1 LVILTTAGNAEKVIL
16 DARGSFCPGPLM
28 ELIRGIRQAKVGEL
42 IEVWSS
48 DQGSRKDIP
57 FWVQK
62 AGHEMIGIY
71 EEPGYARF
79 LIKKAR

>member
-1 LVILTTAGNAEKVIL
+1 MAALAEVKIVI

-28 ELIRGIRQAKVGEL
+28 ELIRGIRQATVGEV

-62 AGHEMIGIY
+62 AGHQLVGLIDETGHT
-71 EEPGYARF
+71 RF
-79 LIKKAR
+79 LVRKAR

>member
-1 LVILTTAGNAEKVIL
+1 MAVTTEQKILI
-16 DARGSFCPGPLM
+16 DARGSYCPGPLM
-28 ELIRGIRQAKVGEL
+28 ELIRGIRQANPGEI

-62 AGHEMIGIY
+62 AGHEMIAVF

-79 LIKKAR
+79 LIRKLK

>member
-1 LVILTTAGNAEKVIL
+1 MSEEQKIVL

-28 ELIRGIRQAKVGEL
+28 ELIRGVKQAKVGEL

-48 DQGSRKDIP
+48 DQGSRTDIP

-62 AGHEMIGIY
+62 AGHEMVGVY
-71 EEPGYARF
+71 DEQDYARF
-79 LIKKAR
+79 LIRKKH

>member
-1 LVILTTAGNAEKVIL
+1 MTDTLTQPGAKRIV

-28 ELIRGIRQAKVGEL
+28 ELIRGIRQAKVGE
-42 IEVWSS
+42 IVEVWSS

-62 AGHEMIGIY
+62 AGHELAGAFD
-71 EEPGYARF
+71 EDGYTRF
-79 LIKKAR
+79 VVRKAR

>member
-1 LVILTTAGNAEKVIL
+1 MVAIAEQKIVV

-28 ELIRGIRQAKVGEL
+28 ELIRGIRQSKVGETV
-42 IEVWSS
+42 EVWSS

-62 AGHEMIGIY
+62 AGHELVGLFD
-71 EEPGYARF
+71 EAGYTRF
-79 LIKKAR
+79 LVRKTR

>member
-1 LVILTTAGNAEKVIL
+1 MAAVAESKIMI

-28 ELIRGIRQAKVGEL
+28 ELIRGIRQAKVGETV
-42 IEVWSS
+42 EVWSS

-62 AGHEMIGIY
+62 AGHELVSLFD
-71 EEPGYARF
+71 EAGYTRF
-79 LIKKAR
+79 LVRKVR

>member
-1 LVILTTAGNAEKVIL
+1 MVAEAQERMIL

-28 ELIRGIRQAKVGEL
+28 ELIRGIKQAKVGEE

-62 AGHEMIGIY
+62 AGHELVGVVD
-71 EEPGYARF
+71 EPDYARF
-79 LIKKAR
+79 VVKKLR

>member
-1 LVILTTAGNAEKVIL
+1 METAVKASVLI

-28 ELIRGIRQAKVGEL
+28 ELIRGIRQAALGET
-42 IEVWSS
+42 IEVWST

-62 AGHEMIGIY
+62 AGHELIGMF
-71 EEPGYARF
+71 EGPDYARF
-79 LIKKAR
+79 VVRKRR

>member
-1 LVILTTAGNAEKVIL
+1 METAEKTRIVL

-28 ELIRGIRQAKVGEL
+28 ELVRGIRQAQVGEEL
-42 IEVWSS
+42 EVWSS

-62 AGHEMIGIY
+62 AGHELVGAFDQ
-71 EEPGYARF
+71 EGYTRF
-79 LIKKAR
+79 VVKKLR

>member
-1 LVILTTAGNAEKVIL
+1 MSHAVDLVPARLV

-28 ELIRGIRQAKVGEL
+28 ALIGAIKEGNVGDV

-48 DQGSRKDIP
+48 DQGSRRDIP
-57 FWVQK
+57 FWVKK
-62 AGHEMIGIY
+62 AGHEMADLV

-79 LIKKAR
+79 VIRKKR

>member
-1 LVILTTAGNAEKVIL
+1 MAMATSERIVL

-28 ELIRGIRQAKVGEL
+28 ELIVGIRQAKLGE
-42 IEVWSS
+42 IVEVWSS

-62 AGHEMIGIY
+62 AGHELVSVVD
-71 EEPGYARF
+71 EDGYTRF
-79 LIKKAR
+79 VVRKAR